1 MYVLASALYWESLD
15 EQPWLIITM
24 HDEFAL
30 NKISAAPVARSRNV
44 HPSSHVAVRDMLSTI
59 WINSS
64 WK

>member
-1 MYVLASALYWESLD
+1 MYWESLD

-59 WINSS
+59 
-64 WK
+64 